1 MENMITFDR
10 DNCKKCGL
18 CAEVCP
24 NKILLK
30 DQSNGMTFRSDRIH
44 LCFKCGQCMSIC
56 PTESINIKG
65 LSYTENFFDL
75 PEAESYEK
83 NFFNMLCT
91 RRAIRNFQDR
101 PVPKEILEKVVQA
114 ISFAPPGFPPLKI
127 EIIVVQNS
135 EMIRKALPYM
145 VELYDS
151 LVKAMGHPMLRFFI
165 KRKVGK
171 QKFRTLETHLVP
183 LLRSRLPE
191 LKKGTEDTIT
201 RGAPA
206 MILFHADR
214 NGEDV
219 KEDIF
224 IAATYG
230 FLAAHAL
237 GLGGSV
243 MDIIPPAIERKAE
256 LRKLFCIPDHHE
268 VVAAIILG
276 YPKYKYQ
283 KGIIRELKSIRWL

>member
-1 MENMITFDR
+1 MMENIITFDR

-101 PVPKEILEKVVQA
+101 PVPKDILEKVVQA
-114 ISFAPPGFPPLKI
+114 HLFCPSRLSTLK
-127 EIIVVQNS
+127 N
-135 EMIRKALPYM
+135 RNHCRA
-145 VELYDS
+145 
-151 LVKAMGHPMLRFFI
+151 
-165 KRKVGK
+165 
-171 QKFRTLETHLVP
+171 KFRDDKESITLHG
-183 LLRSRLPE
+183 R
-191 LKKGTEDTIT
+191 
-201 RGAPA
+201 
-206 MILFHADR
+206 
-214 NGEDV
+214 
-219 KEDIF
+219 
-224 IAATYG
+224 
-230 FLAAHAL
+230 AL
-237 GLGGSV
+237 
-243 MDIIPPAIERKAE
+243 
-256 LRKLFCIPDHHE
+256 
-268 VVAAIILG
+268 
-276 YPKYKYQ
+276 
-283 KGIIRELKSIRWL
+283 